1 MHFVMRIL
9 TKLPSPAKWLAV
21 FIIMHLSFSLPAQTP
36 FTISGKVVSDNGGAL
51 DGVSIAAKGT
61 KEATTT
67 HSNGTYS
74 INVSNSQGVLVF
86 SFVGYQPK
94 EVPIEGRSSIDV
106 SLSLENKSLEQ
117 VVVVGYGTQRKR
129 DVTGAVA
136 SISEAQIKQVP
147 IVSADQALQGRTSG
161 VQVTQTSG
169 EPGAPISI
177 RVRGGN
183 SINAGN
189 EPLFVLDGY
198 PLSPGSSLSSIN
210 PSDIASMEIL
220 KDASATAI
228 YGSRGANG
236 VVLITTKRG
245 KLGKPVI
252 SYEMYTGLQHLRR
265 KIPLL
270 DAPQYAELLNE
281 ANVNSGAAPVFTPEQ
296 IAGFGKG
303 TDWQDE
309 LFRPAKISNHQLSVS
324 GGAENVRYALSGNYF
339 NQEGIVINSGFKRYS
354 FRANVD
360 ITFSPKIKVGSSLTV
375 SHSKINGVETASD
388 GRGVINNALSFTPIA
403 TVYNADGS
411 FNQVDIPQVD
421 VRGNPVAR
429 ALATTDKGYRSR
441 LLGNAYID
449 YSVLKDLTLRVSM
462 GADLN
467 YSKNNFHLPGTIL
480 EGSST
485 RGYASVFNDLSS
497 SWLNENTLTY
507 NKVFT
512 DHSLNVVVG
521 TSFQKFNYENAL
533 ARTQNFS
540 TDVLTFNDLSTGESP
555 QPPTSTSSSNSLLSY
570 LGRVNYSFK
579 QKYLLTLTTRVDG
592 SSRFGEGNK
601 FAVFPSGSFGWRLGE
616 ENFIKNLNIFSDLK
630 IRVSGGITGSQEIGN
645 FRSLAALS
653 PSRYILGAG
662 NNYAPRIGFSV
673 NRVPN
678 PDLRWESTR
687 QFDVGLDMAFFDNR
701 ITATLDAYYKRT
713 YDLLLDVPLPFTSG
727 FGTSLQNV
735 GTTEN
740 RGIELSINSQN
751 ITGAFNWTTDFNIA
765 TNKNKVLSLGEVD
778 FFYAGTS
785 SGGQKYGASGII
797 KVGQPI
803 GSFIGIL
810 ADGIFQNQG
819 EVNAHAIK
827 TSTGATQLIQP
838 NAKPGDRRFVDFNN
852 DGTINASDRV
862 IIGKAYPRFFG
873 GITNNFSYKGVEL
886 SIFLQGVYG
895 SSILNLVHPELENLT
910 GGNNQLTTVLNRWRP
925 DRPGNTIPRA
935 AKVTSAPNLIHSDM
949 VENGS
954 HLRAR
959 NISLAYNLPSALLSK
974 FKVQNI
980 RIYLS
985 AQNLFTITDYS
996 GYDPEVNSFGQSN
1009 LSLNTDYGAYPT
1021 SKMFLAGLNIGF

>member
-1 MHFVMRIL
+1 MRIF
-9 TKLPSPAKWLAV
+9 KLPLPAIWLTVLYVAL
-21 FIIMHLSFSLPAQTP
+21 ISFNLQAQTP
-36 FTISGKVVSDNGGAL
+36 LTISGKAVSDNGEAL
-51 DGVSIAAKGT
+51 DGVTVALKGT
-61 KEATTT
+61 QEATTT
-67 HSNGTYS
+67 ISDGTYS
-74 INVSNSQGVLVF
+74 LKVPDGRGVLVF
-86 SFVGYQPK
+86 SFIGYQPK
-94 EVPIEGRSSIDV
+94 EVTINSSSSINV

-117 VVVVGYGTQRKR
+117 VIVVGYGTQKKR

-169 EPGAPISI
+169 EPGGPISI

-210 PSDIASMEIL
+210 PNDIASMEIL

-245 KLGKPVI
+245 KVGKPSVT
-252 SYEMYTGLQHLRR
+252 YEMYTGLQQLRR
-265 KIPLL
+265 KLPLL
-270 DAPQYAELLNE
+270 DAQQYSELLNE
-281 ANVNSGAAPVFTPEQ
+281 ANVNSGSAPVFTPQQ
-296 IAGFGKG
+296 IAAFGKG
-303 TDWQDE
+303 TDWQEE
-309 LFRPAKISNHQLSVS
+309 LFRTAKITNHQLGVS

-339 NQEGIVINSGFKRYS
+339 NQEGIIINSGFKRYS

-360 ITFSPKIKVGSSLTV
+360 ININRKLKVGNSLTLSN
-375 SHSKINGVETASD
+375 SHLSGVETASD
-388 GRGVINNALSFTPIA
+388 GRGVINNALSFTPLSPI
-403 TVYNADGS
+403 YNADGS

-429 ALATTDKGYRSR
+429 ALATTDKSNRSR
-441 LLGNAYID
+441 MLGNAYVE
-449 YSVLKDLTLRVSM
+449 YAVLKNLTLRATI

-467 YSKNNFHLPGTIL
+467 YSKNNFYIPGTIF

-485 RGYASVFNDLSS
+485 RGYASVFNDLGS

-507 NKVFT
+507 NKIIQ

-533 ARTQNFS
+533 ARTQGFS

-570 LGRVNYSFK
+570 LGRINYSFK
-579 QKYLLTLTTRVDG
+579 QKYLFTLTTRMDG

-616 ENFIKNLNIFSDLK
+616 ETFVKNLDIFSDLK
-630 IRVSGGITGSQEIGN
+630 IRVSAGITGSQEIGN
-645 FRSLAALS
+645 YRSLAALG
-653 PSRYILGAG
+653 PSRYTFGAG
-662 NNYAPRIGFSV
+662 SNYVPRVGFSV
-673 NRVPN
+673 NSVSN

-687 QFDVGLDMAFFDNR
+687 QYDVGLDMAFFNNR
-701 ITATLDAYYKRT
+701 LTATIDAYYKST
-713 YDLLLDVPLPFTSG
+713 SDLLLNVPLPFTSG
-727 FGTSLQNV
+727 FGTSLQNI
-735 GTTEN
+735 GKTEN
-740 RGIELSINSQN
+740 RGIELSVNSQN
-751 ITGAFNWTTDFNIA
+751 IAGAFNWATDFNIA
-765 TNKNKVLSLGEVD
+765 ANRNKVVDLGNVD
-778 FFYAGTS
+778 FFYAGTT

-797 KVGQPI
+797 QVGQPI

-810 ADGIFQNQG
+810 ADGIFQNQE
-819 EVNAHAIK
+819 EVNAHSIK
-827 TSTGATQLIQP
+827 TANGTTTLIQP
-838 NAKPGDRRFVDFNN
+838 NAKPGDRRFVDYNN
-852 DGTINASDRV
+852 DGTINASDRL
-862 IIGKAYPRFFG
+862 IIGKAYPKFYG

-910 GGNNQLTTVLNRWRP
+910 GGNNQLTTVLDRWRP
-925 DRPGNTIPRA
+925 DKPSNIIPRA
-935 AKVTSAPNLIHSDM
+935 ARVTSAPNLIHSDM
-949 VENGS
+949 VESGS
-954 HLRAR
+954 YLRPR
-959 NISLAYNLPSALLSK
+959 NISLAYNLSSNLLS
-974 FKVQNI
+974 NI
-980 RIYLS
+980 KIRSIRVYVS

-996 GYDPEVNSFGQSN
+996 GYDPEVNSFGQNN